1 MLSEIAAAAHT
12 APKMSHPSL
21 LPSWIAAVAGSV
33 ATIIATSAGWVVRRS
48 NAAQTEMLTHMTDN
62 YLKGTE
68 LLLQQQQKQFE
79 QFIRDYFRSGV
90 TR

>member
-1 MLSEIAAAAHT
+1 MLSETAAAAHT
-12 APKMSHPSL
+12 ALKMSHPSL

-33 ATIIATSAGWVVRRS
+33 ATIIATGAGWVVRRS
-48 NAAQTEMLTHMTDN
+48 NVAQTEMLTHMTDN

-68 LLLQQQQKQFE
+68 LLLKQQQKQFE

-90 TR
+90 MR